1 MSLNG
6 GAIFLLG
13 LMAFYGVVT
22 EATPVKFGNCSD
34 VTEHI
39 SAMTVDV
46 TPCSTTP
53 CEFKKGTNVTCT
65 ISFTPTEEVSNGTL
79 KVYGKLGPV
88 KVPFPLPNPNAC
100 SDHGLTCPL
109 KSGVPVELTITLPV
123 KSEYPSVTVVAQF
136 ELEDQ
141 SNNDVFCFQVIVK
154 IVDAYE
160 NVEA

>member
-13 LMAFYGVVT
+13 LVAFYGVVT
-22 EATPVKFGNCSD
+22 KATPVDFGNCTG
-34 VTEHI
+34 VQQHI
-39 SAMTVDV
+39 SAITVDV
-46 TPCSTTP
+46 TPCPKQP

-65 ISFTPTEEVSNGTL
+65 ISFTPTELVSNATL
-79 KVYGKLGPV
+79 KVYGILGKV
-88 KVPFPLPNPNAC
+88 KIPFPLPNPNAC

-123 KSEYPSVTVVAQF
+123 LSVYPSVTVVAEFQ
-136 ELEDQ
+136 LKDQ
-141 SNNDVFCFQVIVK
+141 GNNDVFCFDVVVK
-154 IVDAYE
+154 IEDADE

>member
-13 LMAFYGVVT
+13 LVAFYGVVT
-22 EATPVKFGNCSD
+22 EAMPVKFGNCTD
-34 VTEHI
+34 ITEHI
-39 SAMTVDV
+39 SGITVDV
-46 TPCSTTP
+46 TPCSTVP
-53 CEFKKGTNVTCT
+53 CVFKKGTNVTCT
-65 ISFTPTEEVSNGTL
+65 ISFTPTELVSNGTL
-79 KVYGKLGPV
+79 KVTGKLGPV

-109 KSGVPVELTITLPV
+109 KSGVPVKLTITLPV

-136 ELEDQ
+136 ELKDQ
-141 SNNDVFCFQVIVK
+141 GNNDVFCFAVVVK
-154 IVDAYE
+154 IADADE